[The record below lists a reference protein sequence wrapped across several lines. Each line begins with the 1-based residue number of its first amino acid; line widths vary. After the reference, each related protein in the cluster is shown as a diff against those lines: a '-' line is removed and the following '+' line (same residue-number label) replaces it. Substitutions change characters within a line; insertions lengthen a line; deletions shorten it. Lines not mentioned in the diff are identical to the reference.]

1 MEQNFVF
8 MADEKDIKGLRNYI
22 SSWFGLCPTLRG
34 NKCDKYMNYLEKVG
48 IDITEPYRMNIS
60 EAPTPKDQS
69 QWTEALYF
77 RKVEYLRLNF
87 AYKERVPEL
96 KEISKVV
103 FAEQIA
109 EEEKRAARESGNFQ
123 KAPQKQR
130 SKKKAN
136 IPNSL
141 VLTVLAT
148 VAIIGVI
155 TLLINL
161 LKK

>member
-1 MEQNFVF
+1 M
-8 MADEKDIKGLRNYI
+8 
-22 SSWFGLCPTLRG
+22 
-34 NKCDKYMNYLEKVG
+34 
-48 IDITEPYRMNIS
+48 
-60 EAPTPKDQS
+60 
-69 QWTEALYF
+69 
-77 RKVEYLRLNF
+77 NF
-87 AYKERVPEL
+87 AYNERVPEL
-96 KEISKVV
+96 REISKVV

-130 SKKKAN
+130 STKKAN
-136 IPNSL
+136 LPNSL
-141 VLTVLAT
+141 VLIVLAT